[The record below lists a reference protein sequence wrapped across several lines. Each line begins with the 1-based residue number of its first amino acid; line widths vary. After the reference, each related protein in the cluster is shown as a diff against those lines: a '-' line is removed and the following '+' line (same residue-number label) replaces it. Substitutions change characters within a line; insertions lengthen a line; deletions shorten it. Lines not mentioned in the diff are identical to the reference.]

1 MRALFVC
8 VLLLFISGSILFVSG
23 QEQKQGEKGK
33 AQASDAKAANDQIEV
48 KEDRFS
54 GVTTVRLK
62 PQMVLDQPDHQ
73 LTIEIE
79 TKLGEKKSYETQK
92 DEIYGNIKF
101 GSQSKAP
108 VKFGDEELHFLIDG
122 KPLDLG
128 KTRGSVDAYAE
139 RYNRLKPGFK
149 ISQSF
154 VAIIDRPDL
163 EHFSKANHV
172 EMRLGLIES
181 ALSQSVV
188 SLLREYAN
196 RVLALQKSAK
206 ERKP

>member
-8 VLLLFISGSILFVSG
+8 ALLLSISGSILFVSG
-23 QEQKQGEKGK
+23 QEQQQREKGK
-33 AQASDAKAANDQIEV
+33 AQASDAKATNDQIEV

-54 GVTTVRLK
+54 GATTVKMK
-62 PQMVLDQPDHQ
+62 PQVVLEQPDHQ

-92 DEIYGNIKF
+92 DEIFGNVKLV
-101 GSQSKAP
+101 SQSKAP

-154 VAIIDRPDL
+154 TLVIDRPDL
-163 EHFSKANHV
+163 ERFSKANRL
-172 EMRLGLIES
+172 EMRLGTIEIT
-181 ALSQSVV
+181 LGQSVV
-188 SLLREYAN
+188 SLLREYATQ
-196 RVLALQKSAK
+196 VLSQHKNSK
-206 ERKP
+206 EKKP